1 MFQMKVTGYKIEKS
15 FFLGEL
21 AYIYIYLYMYLYIY
35 IYTDTYA
42 DSLPAGLAETI
53 AKPYHHI
60 YPNQKW
66 QLVIHYKWSF
76 EVEHHL

>member
-1 MFQMKVTGYKIEKS
+1 MQHVSNESYWLQDRKKL
-15 FFLGEL
+15 FFGG
-21 AYIYIYLYMYLYIY
+21 ASIYIYLYMYLY